1 MVIRNGAK
9 AGVAG
14 LVGSSKV
21 MLGQVRVRLGQVRKY
36 LLDDSVTLII
46 TIKKK
51 CPQKFTKECPQ
62 KFTQKMSAKSQPK
75 GGIHEKFHGNSLIL
89 FTKIHH

>member
-1 MVIRNGAK
+1 MVITNGAN

-46 TIKKK
+46 TIKKSVHK
-51 CPQKFTKECPQ
+51 NSP
-62 KFTQKMSAKSQPK
+62 KMSTRIHSKHVHKNSPK
-75 GGIHEKFHGNSLIL
+75 KQSYRDQVLQTLTLYSGTHI
-89 FTKIHH
+89 

>member
-1 MVIRNGAK
+1 MVITNGAN

-21 MLGQVRVRLGQVRKY
+21 MLGQVRKY

-46 TIKKK
+46 TIKKSVHKNSPKNVHKNSLKK
-51 CPQKFTKECPQ
+51 CLPKVSQKEEF
-62 KFTQKMSAKSQPK
+62 MKSSM
-75 GGIHEKFHGNSLIL
+75 GIH
-89 FTKIHH
+89 